1 VFTEYRDTLARIAA
15 VTAFAAPVVLHGDMT
30 PAERSIAQRSF
41 NSSGSLLIATDA
53 ASEGLNLHERCRLV
67 IQFELPWTPMRLEQR
82 TGRLD
87 RLGQTRTVHEVLLM
101 ARDRSERLVLA
112 PLLKRARVAAART
125 GRPPAAI
132 SESAVASALM
142 DGVALPAFDTA
153 PHNLTTT
160 IDLGAE
166 ADEESRRLWL
176 HRRLHASRCH
186 PAATGRDISITG
198 RSRPS
203 RDVLVVVSA
212 TLEDAGGRI
221 VHGELIPAIIH
232 PRVCPSSRKA
242 RQVAQWASALLE
254 RWTSGMTR
262 HVAEHRSAAWEEA
275 LRLARAHAGALAV
288 RERAMVAGLP
298 SAARE
303 LVQAGLFDRRAI
315 DQARRTRAVAELNTS
330 DAATRA
336 VALQSEAPLQTSI
349 RIVAL
354 RAGWLSR

>member
-1 VFTEYRDTLARIAA
+1 
-15 VTAFAAPVVLHGDMT
+15 
-30 PAERSIAQRSF
+30 
-41 NSSGSLLIATDA
+41 
-53 ASEGLNLHERCRLV
+53 
-67 IQFELPWTPMRLEQR
+67 
-82 TGRLD
+82 
-87 RLGQTRTVHEVLLM
+87 
-101 ARDRSERLVLA
+101 
-112 PLLKRARVAAART
+112 
-125 GRPPAAI
+125 
-132 SESAVASALM
+132 M

-160 IDLGAE
+160 IDLSAE

-186 PAATGRDISITG
+186 PAAMGRDISITTG
-198 RSRPS
+198 RSRRS
-203 RDVLVVVSA
+203 GDVLVMVSV
-212 TLEDAGGRI
+212 TLEDAGGRM
-221 VHGELIPAIIH
+221 VHSELIPAVIH
-232 PRVCPSSRKA
+232 PRVCSSSRKA
-242 RQVAQWASALLE
+242 RRVAQWASTLLE

-298 SAARE
+298 SAALE

-315 DQARRTRAVAELNTS
+315 DQARRTRAVAELMTS

-336 VALQSEAPLQTSI
+336 VALQSEAPLRTSI